1 MGGWGSGRRWGS
13 KSTTSGFCKLDVRQ
27 LQRDGILEQRF
38 SSNWV
43 WSRDGERVSDID
55 MRPESDR
62 LNLIYRV
69 RSAADEWE
77 LLNYPVFLERT
88 SCNYGGHRVWFRCP
102 ARGCGRRVA
111 ILYVGRIFA
120 CRYCY
125 QLNYQV
131 QHEQPRDRVY
141 RRAQKLHMRLGG
153 TGNPTHDLPAK
164 PKGMHRATYEKL
176 LQRLYQL
183 EEKIDAAFFI
193 RACRLVGFDGLL

>member
-88 SCNYGGHRVWFRCP
+88 SCNYGATGF
-102 ARGCGRRVA
+102 G
-111 ILYVGRIFA
+111 LD
-120 CRYCY
+120 
-125 QLNYQV
+125 V
-131 QHEQPRDRVY
+131 QQEGADVESQFYTED
-141 RRAQKLHMRLGG
+141 
-153 TGNPTHDLPAK
+153 TS
-164 PKGMHRATYEKL
+164 
-176 LQRLYQL
+176 
-183 EEKIDAAFFI
+183 
-193 RACRLVGFDGLL
+193 